1 MHYLINSGGGTMKQK
16 QKGRQIPLMLV
27 AIGDIILINVALLIA
42 YFLRFSGEL
51 PVINVKPFYQLT
63 PFIVIFTIVI
73 FEIFDLYKRNWKGIN
88 KDFRTIL
95 SAVFFVFLLTNTATF
110 WLRGFAFPRS
120 VLFIGLMNQIILIW
134 LWRSCCWQLERKI
147 YGLLNVVAIGLT
159 NEKEMVDK
167 LLLNKGWYF
176 NLTKVIF
183 VEDMYN
189 SPELEKAD
197 GVFILPSVPDDYKSE
212 LLRYCLNRG
221 KAFFLVPS
229 TYEIFLSNA
238 DVKQLDDLP
247 VLEVIKFFPSNGV
260 AAAKRIIDIILSA
273 LGLII
278 LSPLMIIVALAIK
291 ATSPGP
297 VLYLQER
304 VGQGEKPFM
313 LYKFRTMINNAEAR
327 TGPVLASDDDPRI
340 TPIGKF
346 LRATRI
352 DEIPQLWNVL
362 KGDMS
367 LVGPRPER
375 PFFIE
380 KFKKEIPGYEYRHL
394 VKPGITGLAQI
405 AGKYSTTADDKL
417 RYDLMYIGN
426 LSLLQD
432 IKILVQTVPVV
443 MNSSAAGGVEKRK
456 HNYKV
461 LKNI

>member
-1 MHYLINSGGGTMKQK
+1 
-16 QKGRQIPLMLV
+16 
-27 AIGDIILINVALLIA
+27 
-42 YFLRFSGEL
+42 
-51 PVINVKPFYQLT
+51 
-63 PFIVIFTIVI
+63 
-73 FEIFDLYKRNWKGIN
+73 
-88 KDFRTIL
+88 
-95 SAVFFVFLLTNTATF
+95 
-110 WLRGFAFPRS
+110 
-120 VLFIGLMNQIILIW
+120 
-134 LWRSCCWQLERKI
+134 
-147 YGLLNVVAIGLT
+147 
-159 NEKEMVDK
+159 
-167 LLLNKGWYF
+167 
-176 NLTKVIF
+176 
-183 VEDMYN
+183 
-189 SPELEKAD
+189 
-197 GVFILPSVPDDYKSE
+197 YKSE

-238 DVKQLDDLP
+238 DVKQMDDLP
-247 VLEVIKFFPSNGV
+247 VLEVIKLFPSNGV
-260 AAAKRIIDIILSA
+260 VAVKRVIDIVLSA

-291 ATSPGP
+291 ATSPDP
-297 VLYLQER
+297 VFYLQER

-456 HNYKV
+456 HNY
-461 LKNI
+461 NGQN

>member
-1 MHYLINSGGGTMKQK
+1 MLI
-16 QKGRQIPLMLV
+16 
-27 AIGDIILINVALLIA
+27 AIGDIILINAALLIA

-63 PFIVIFTIVI
+63 PFIVVFTIVI

-110 WLRGFAFPRS
+110 WMRGFAFPRS
-120 VLFIGLMNQIILIW
+120 VLFLGLVNQIVLIW
-134 LWRSCCWQLERKI
+134 LWRSFCWQFERKI

-159 NEKEMVDK
+159 DEKEVVDK

-183 VEDMYN
+183 TEDIYN

-197 GVFILPSVPDDYKSE
+197 GVFILPSVPEDYKSK

-229 TYEIFLSNA
+229 TYEIFLSSA
-238 DVKQLDDLP
+238 DVKQMDDLP
-247 VLEVIKFFPSNGV
+247 VLEVIKLFPSNGV
-260 AAAKRIIDIILSA
+260 VAVKRVIDIVLSA

-297 VLYLQER
+297 VFYLQER

-327 TGPVLASDDDPRI
+327 TGPVLAAENDPRI

-405 AGKYSTTADDKL
+405 SGKYSTTADDKL

-426 LSLLQD
+426 LSLMQD
-432 IKILVQTVPVV
+432 IKILLQTVPVV
-443 MNSSAAGGVEKRK
+443 LNSSAAEGVEKTY
-456 HNYKV
+456 HN
-461 LKNI
+461 

>member
-1 MHYLINSGGGTMKQK
+1 MNLKQRGK
-16 QKGRQIPLMLV
+16 QIPLIIV
-27 AIGDIILINVALLIA
+27 AVGDIILINAALLIA

-51 PVINVKPFYQLT
+51 PDINVQPFYRLA
-63 PFIVIFTIVI
+63 PIIVVFTIVI

-88 KDFRTIL
+88 KDFRMIL

-120 VLFIGLMNQIILIW
+120 VLFIGLVNQFILIW
-134 LWRSCCWQLERKI
+134 LWRSFCWQFERKI
-147 YGLLNVVAIGLT
+147 YGFLNVVAVGSTLDRET
-159 NEKEMVDK
+159 VDK
-167 LLLNKGWYF
+167 LLSNKGRYF
-176 NLTKVIF
+176 NLTKLIS
-183 VEDMYN
+183 VEDIHD
-189 SPELEKAD
+189 SPELEHSD
-197 GVFILPSVPDDYKSE
+197 GVFILPSIPDDYKSE

-221 KAFFLVPS
+221 KAFFLIPS
-229 TYEIFLSNA
+229 TYEIFLSSA
-238 DVKQLDDLP
+238 DVKQMDDLP
-247 VLEVIKFFPSNGV
+247 VLEVIKLFPSDGITV
-260 AAAKRIIDIILSA
+260 VKRAIDIVLSA

-278 LSPLMIIVALAIK
+278 LAPIIIIVAIAIK

-313 LYKFRTMINNAEAR
+313 LYKFRTMINNAEAK
-327 TGPVLASDDDPRI
+327 TGPTLASEDDPRI
-340 TPIGKF
+340 TPLGKF

-405 AGKYSTTADDKL
+405 VGKYSTTADDKL

-426 LSLLQD
+426 LSLMQD
-432 IKILVQTVPVV
+432 IKILLQTVPVV
-443 MNSSAAGGVEKRK
+443 MNSSAAEGVEKTY
-456 HNYKV
+456 HN
-461 LKNI
+461 

>member
-1 MHYLINSGGGTMKQK
+1 
-16 QKGRQIPLMLV
+16 V
-27 AIGDIILINVALLIA
+27 V
-42 YFLRFSGEL
+42 
-51 PVINVKPFYQLT
+51 
-63 PFIVIFTIVI
+63 FTIVI

-110 WLRGFAFPRS
+110 WMRGFAFPRS
-120 VLFIGLMNQIILIW
+120 VLFLGLVNQIVLIW
-134 LWRSCCWQLERKI
+134 LWRSFCWQFERKI

-159 NEKEMVDK
+159 DEKEVVDK

-183 VEDMYN
+183 TEDIYN

-197 GVFILPSVPDDYKSE
+197 GVFILPSVPEDYKSK

-229 TYEIFLSNA
+229 TYEIFLSSA
-238 DVKQLDDLP
+238 DVKQMDDLP
-247 VLEVIKFFPSNGV
+247 VLEVIKLFPSNGV
-260 AAAKRIIDIILSA
+260 VAVKRVIDIVLSA

-297 VLYLQER
+297 VFYLQER

-327 TGPVLASDDDPRI
+327 TGPVLAAENDPRI

-405 AGKYSTTADDKL
+405 SGKYSTTADDKL

-426 LSLLQD
+426 LSLMQD
-432 IKILVQTVPVV
+432 IKILLQTVPVV
-443 MNSSAAGGVEKRK
+443 LNSSAAEGVEKTY
-456 HNYKV
+456 HN
-461 LKNI
+461 

>member
-1 MHYLINSGGGTMKQK
+1 
-16 QKGRQIPLMLV
+16 
-27 AIGDIILINVALLIA
+27 
-42 YFLRFSGEL
+42 
-51 PVINVKPFYQLT
+51 
-63 PFIVIFTIVI
+63 
-73 FEIFDLYKRNWKGIN
+73 
-88 KDFRTIL
+88 
-95 SAVFFVFLLTNTATF
+95 
-110 WLRGFAFPRS
+110 LRGFAFPRS
-120 VLFIGLMNQIILIW
+120 VLFIGLVNQIVLIW
-134 LWRSCCWQLERKI
+134 LWRAFCWQLEHKI
-147 YGLLNVVAIGLT
+147 YGLLNVVAVGSTLDRET
-159 NEKEMVDK
+159 VDK
-167 LLLNKGWYF
+167 LLSNKGSYF
-176 NLTKVIF
+176 NLTNLVS
-183 VEDMYN
+183 VEDIHN
-189 SPELEKAD
+189 SPELEQAD
-197 GVFILPSVPDDYKSE
+197 GIFILPSIPVDYKSE

-221 KAFFLVPS
+221 KAFFLIPS
-229 TYEIFLSNA
+229 TYEIFLSSA

-247 VLEVIKFFPSNGV
+247 VLEVIKLFPSNGV
-260 AAAKRIIDIILSA
+260 TVVKRAIDIVLSA

-304 VGQGEKPFM
+304 IGQGEKPFM
-313 LYKFRTMINNAEAR
+313 LYKFRTMIDNAEES
-327 TGPVLASDDDPRI
+327 TGPVLASEDDPRI

-426 LSLLQD
+426 LSLMQD
-432 IKILVQTVPVV
+432 IKILLQTVPVV
-443 MNSSAAGGVEKRK
+443 MNSSAAEGVERTY
-456 HNYKV
+456 HN
-461 LKNI
+461 

>member
-1 MHYLINSGGGTMKQK
+1 MNKGQK
-16 QKGRQIPLMLV
+16 RRQIPLILIV
-27 AIGDIILINVALLIA
+27 IGDIVLINAALLIA

-63 PFIVIFTIVI
+63 PFIVVFTIVI

-120 VLFIGLMNQIILIW
+120 VLFIGLVNQIVLIW
-134 LWRSCCWQLERKI
+134 LWRAFCWQLERKI
-147 YGLLNVVAIGLT
+147 YGLLNVVAVGSTLDRET
-159 NEKEMVDK
+159 VDK
-167 LLLNKGWYF
+167 LLSNKGSYF
-176 NLTKVIF
+176 NLTNLVS
-183 VEDMYN
+183 VEDIHN
-189 SPELEKAD
+189 SPELEQAD
-197 GVFILPSVPDDYKSE
+197 GIFILPSIPVDYKSE

-221 KAFFLVPS
+221 KAFFLIPS
-229 TYEIFLSNA
+229 TYEIFLSSA

-260 AAAKRIIDIILSA
+260 AVAKRIIDIVLSA
-273 LGLII
+273 LGLIL
-278 LSPLMIIVALAIK
+278 LSPLMIIVALLIK
-291 ATSPGP
+291 VTSPGP
-297 VLYLQER
+297 VFYMQVR
-304 VGQGEKPFM
+304 VGQGEKPFL
-313 LYKFRTMINNAEAR
+313 LYKFRTMINNAEAS
-327 TGPVLASDDDPRI
+327 TGPVLATEDDPRI

-432 IKILVQTVPVV
+432 IKILMQTVPVV
-443 MNSSAAGGVEKRK
+443 MNSAAAGGVEKTQQ
-456 HNYKV
+456 N
-461 LKNI
+461 

>member
-1 MHYLINSGGGTMKQK
+1 MNRN
-16 QKGRQIPLMLV
+16 QKGRQIPLMLI
-27 AIGDIILINVALLIA
+27 AIGDIILINAALLIA

-63 PFIVIFTIVI
+63 PFIVVFTIVI

-110 WLRGFAFPRS
+110 WMRGFAFPRS
-120 VLFIGLMNQIILIW
+120 VLFLGLVNQIVLIW
-134 LWRSCCWQLERKI
+134 LWRSFCWQFERKI

-159 NEKEMVDK
+159 DEKEVVDK

-183 VEDMYN
+183 TEDIYN

-197 GVFILPSVPDDYKSE
+197 GVFILPSVPEDYKSK

-229 TYEIFLSNA
+229 TYEIFLSSA
-238 DVKQLDDLP
+238 DVKQMDDLP
-247 VLEVIKFFPSNGV
+247 VLEVIKLFPSNGV
-260 AAAKRIIDIILSA
+260 VAVKRVIDIVLSA

-297 VLYLQER
+297 VFYLQER

-327 TGPVLASDDDPRI
+327 TGPVLAAENDPRI

-405 AGKYSTTADDKL
+405 SGKYSTTADDKL

-426 LSLLQD
+426 LSLMQD
-432 IKILVQTVPVV
+432 IKILLQTVPVV
-443 MNSSAAGGVEKRK
+443 LNSSVAEGVEKTY
-456 HNYKV
+456 HN
-461 LKNI
+461 